1 MDKFLEFTYAESSL
15 YEPDYQK
22 FDVVEALK
30 AVIKDF
36 EPAIDE
42 KKLNFN
48 FEYSGLEKRIIY
60 SDLKAIKKYLKIL
73 WKLLSL

>member
-48 FEYSGLEKRIIY
+48 FEYSGLEKE
-60 SDLKAIKKYLKIL
+60 
-73 WKLLSL
+73 

>member
-30 AVIKDF
+30 AVIKRF
-36 EPAIDE
+36 
-42 KKLNFN
+42 
-48 FEYSGLEKRIIY
+48 
-60 SDLKAIKKYLKIL
+60 
-73 WKLLSL
+73 